1 MLNGRIAPSVWLGAE
16 ASPRR
21 GWHLVCWNTRIAR
34 LCRDVMKGL
43 YLRLICL
50 LLTAQG
56 GRLLALRRLGD
67 RGSARLSSSAQ
78 DQPANL
84 VLTLTPVVSLTSF
97 GLFSGSFLSL
107 STKPRLT
114 SPSLPFLLLSP
125 SLASDAFFLRLFLLI
140 LLFLR
145 GPDWAQTLSTLNFA
159 SPIYI
164 FWNFTCQK
172 SPD

>member
-114 SPSLPFLLLSP
+114 SPSSLLVAVPFLSFRCFFPASLSSHP
-125 SLASDAFFLRLFLLI
+125 ALSERPRLGSDSVHTELCFSDLYFLELY
-140 LLFLR
+140 
-145 GPDWAQTLSTLNFA
+145 LSKIT
-159 SPIYI
+159 
-164 FWNFTCQK
+164 
-172 SPD
+172 